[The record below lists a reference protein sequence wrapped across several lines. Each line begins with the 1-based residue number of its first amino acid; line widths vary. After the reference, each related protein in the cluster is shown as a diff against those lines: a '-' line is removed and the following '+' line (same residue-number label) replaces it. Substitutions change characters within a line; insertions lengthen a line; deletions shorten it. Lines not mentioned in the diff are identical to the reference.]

1 MIDNQK
7 LNNDRIVYEQSSTVN
22 DDDITSAMRMEPI
35 YMALSKAISSDEYDG
50 SDNGSNELG

>member
-35 YMALSKAISSDEYDG
+35 YMALSKAISSAM
-50 SDNGSNELG
+50 NMMAQITVVMN